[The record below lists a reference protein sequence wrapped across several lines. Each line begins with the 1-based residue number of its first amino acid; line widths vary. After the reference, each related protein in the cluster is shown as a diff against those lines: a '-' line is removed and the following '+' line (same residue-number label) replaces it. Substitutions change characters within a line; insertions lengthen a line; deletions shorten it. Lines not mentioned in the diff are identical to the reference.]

1 MTTAVRDCPSD
12 DECQRKSIDRK
23 GKIEGKAK
31 WNKPYED
38 GFSAQARAGSSQLD
52 HELGRKLTK
61 S

>member
-12 DECQRKSIDRK
+12 DESIDRK